1 MVDRIG
7 QQLGSYRL
15 IRLLGRGGFAE
26 VYLGEHV
33 RLHNYGAVKLL
44 NTSVTDSDA
53 ESFQREAH
61 TIARLLHPHIVRV
74 FDYDIANG
82 MPFLIMDYAPN
93 GTLRNAYPKG
103 TRVPVN
109 IIVSHVMQV
118 ADALQYAHNVK
129 VIHRDIKPEN
139 MLLGRNKEVLLSDFG
154 IATIAQSSR
163 YQNTQA
169 QDIVGTVA
177 YMAPE
182 QIQGKPH
189 PASDQY
195 SLAIVVYEWL
205 SGERPFQGSFTEIAV
220 QHVIAPLPPLHEKV
234 PDIAPEIEQMMSIA
248 LAKDPHQ
255 RFANIQ
261 AFANALQQAS
271 LSESALRTIP
281 GKVSLSSTNT
291 LLSPGLESTLLS
303 PGLESTLLSPA
314 AETLTPNYPAG
325 PVQPDSFT
333 VYANAH
339 PDISTPKPVSPPPS
353 SPTPAPPTQP
363 TQPAQR
369 PSILSRRAILAGLV
383 VIGGGV
389 AAFAAINYF
398 GTHAKP
404 PIPQPQPTGAVT
416 TQVPIP
422 PTSPPNTPTPSPTP
436 TPAPLTGSWSSLA
449 SLPSPEADNTAVYVN
464 LQRQGYV
471 YMTGGYRGRNNSPRN
486 DDSLYRYNIAARQWE
501 TVTNNF
507 PGMFNNAVVWDG
519 QNRLF
524 LTGGYS
530 SDNQYVTTL
539 LYVYQLDT
547 QALQTLTPPGG
558 ISFGYG
564 GSMIADL
571 TGHLY
576 LTQGFMA
583 GYGSYTSAGTG
594 WYRYDIASGQWNTL
608 AALPVGVGYAV
619 LAADA
624 RGNIVLMGGAT
635 DTEQT
640 RGTQGIYRYSIA
652 RDSWEN
658 VQAFAP
664 IAFNGE
670 SSCDL
675 GNGQVVVVGG
685 YDPAQ
690 QVALNSTWLIDLR
703 TFQSRQLASL
713 PAGGS
718 RLGAMVYDGK
728 SNAYLVRGVVNDPDQ
743 PTQDFWQ
750 LHLQ

>member
-7 QQLGSYRL
+7 QQFGSYRL

-44 NTSVTDSDA
+44 NTSVTDNDA

-74 FDYDIANG
+74 FDYDIADG

-109 IIVSHVMQV
+109 IIVSHVLQV
-118 ADALQYAHNVK
+118 ANALQYAHNEK

-139 MLLGRNKEVLLSDFG
+139 MLLGRNNEVLLSDFG
-154 IATIAQSSR
+154 IATMAQSSR

-205 SGERPFQGSFTEIAV
+205 SGERPFHGSFTEIAV
-220 QHVIAPLPPLHEKV
+220 QHVITPPQPLHERV
-234 PDIAPEIEQMMSIA
+234 PDIAPEIEQVMAIA
-248 LAKDPHQ
+248 LAKNPHQ

-261 AFANALQQAS
+261 AFANALQQAG
-271 LSESALRTIP
+271 LSESAFRTLP
-281 GKVSLSSTNT
+281 GKVSLSSTT
-291 LLSPGLESTLLS
+291 LLSPGLE
-303 PGLESTLLSPA
+303 GTLLSPA
-314 AETLTPNYPAG
+314 AETLTPDHQAV
-325 PVQPDSFT
+325 PVQPESFT

-339 PDISTPKPVSPPPS
+339 PDISAPKSASPPPT
-353 SPTPAPPTQP
+353 SPIPAPPTR
-363 TQPAQR
+363 PAQR
-369 PSILSRRAILAGLV
+369 PAIFSRRAILAGLV
-383 VIGGGV
+383 VIGGGL
-389 AAFAAINYF
+389 AAFATISYF

-404 PIPQPQPTGAVT
+404 PVPQPQPTGAVT

-422 PTSPPNTPTPSPTP
+422 PTSPPSTPTPTP
-436 TPAPLTGSWSSLA
+436 TPAPLSGSWSSLP

-464 LQRQGYV
+464 MQQQGYV
-471 YMTGGYRGRNNSPRN
+471 YMTGGYHGRNYSPRN
-486 DDSLYRYNIAARQWE
+486 DNNLYRYNIEAGQWE

-519 QNRLF
+519 QNNLF

-539 LYVYQLDT
+539 LYMYQLDT
-547 QALQTLTPPGG
+547 QSLQMLVPPAG

-576 LTQGFMA
+576 LTQGFMDV
-583 GYGSYTSAGTG
+583 YGSYTSAGTG

-608 AALPVGVGYAV
+608 AALPQGVAYAV
-619 LAADA
+619 LAAD
-624 RGNIVLMGGAT
+624 RQGNFVLMGGAT

-640 RGTQGIYRYSIA
+640 HGTQGVYRYSIA

-664 IAFNGE
+664 IAFNGAA
-670 SSCDL
+670 SCDL

-685 YDPAQ
+685 YDPAR

-718 RLGAMVYDGK
+718 RLGAMAYDGK